1 MITAEHLTGLPGLR
15 REARDALVAR
25 QPRTVLEAL
34 GIPDVGRKA
43 TSYMLAAGL
52 LTDPERV
59 QTRTLAAASQHLQ
72 ILRAA
77 RLVEAEKK
85 GFKAHRMEQGV
96 ADWRAR
102 GWRVETSTVEARS

>member
-43 TSYMLAAGL
+43 TRYLLAASL

-59 QTRTLAAASQHLQ
+59 QTRTLAAA
-72 ILRAA
+72 A
-77 RLVEAEKK
+77 RVS
-85 GFKAHRMEQGV
+85 R
-96 ADWRAR
+96 R
-102 GWRVETSTVEARS
+102 

>member
-1 MITAEHLTGLPGLR
+1 MITAEHLTGMPGLR

-34 GIPDVGRKA
+34 GIPDIGRKA
-43 TSYMLAAGL
+43 TSYLLAAGL

-85 GFKAHRMEQGV
+85 GFYVDYRV
-96 ADWRAR
+96 AD
-102 GWRVETSTVEARS
+102 E